1 MRNSTSMQESDSV
14 AVSRH
19 RAQPHPTLPSS
30 VLRSLERRTQGP
42 SIRFL
47 AGDHGEE
54 QVMTRAELLDR
65 AACAARWLHDRGVGP
80 GDRIAIALSTGPDL
94 LATFLATWM
103 LGAATVPVSAEGASS
118 GESATLRRL
127 DNMLEVV
134 RPSTIVGDESSLA
147 TFASLERSRSVRSVL
162 ASEATASRRPLATW
176 LDDPSLDAHLQLS
189 SGTTGLPRAAVH
201 DHRRIVENAF
211 ATAERVAI
219 DGSRDRFLA
228 WLPMHH
234 DMGFIGGFCVPLL
247 LDVPLV
253 LMPTERFTAR
263 PMAWLEAMSQHRIT
277 LSPNPSFAYQL
288 LGGLLA
294 RRRPADL
301 DLSAW
306 RYGWM
311 GAEPVLEPVIQA
323 FEAAYR
329 SCGLRPTTIR
339 PCYGLAEA
347 TLAVSMPEP
356 DARRVVE
363 CIDRRILRERGLAER
378 CDPDARDAMLAVG
391 CGTAIAGTSIEI
403 RSESGHTLGDRSVG
417 RVLVRSPSVM
427 RGYFGVAAAEQP
439 LHDGWLDTGDLGFL
453 IGGELFLSGR
463 AKDLIIRGG
472 ANIHP
477 HEIEEAVQRLPEI
490 RPGRLAVFQTGMTAA
505 RENEVVC
512 AIETRLA
519 DGPERDRLERD
530 VRAAALDGSGVAIQR
545 VAFVAP
551 GGIPRTTSGKVQ
563 RRQAR
568 ERYEAGTL

>member
-1 MRNSTSMQESDSV
+1 MQQVPHLTPTS
-14 AVSRH
+14 
-19 RAQPHPTLPSS
+19 RASSHAPLPAS
-30 VLRSLERRTQGP
+30 VLRALERNPDGP
-42 SIRFL
+42 PIRFL
-47 AGDHGEE
+47 AGDHGSETL
-54 QVMTRAELLDR
+54 VTREELLDR
-65 AACAARWLHDRGVGP
+65 AARAARWLQDRGVGP
-80 GDRIAIALSTGPDL
+80 GQRVAIALPTGPDL

-103 LGAATVPVSAEGASS
+103 LGAATVPVSAE
-118 GESATLRRL
+118 SADRSARAVRNRL
-127 DNMLEVV
+127 ANMLETV
-134 RPSTIVGDESSLA
+134 RPNAIVGDEASLA
-147 TFASLERSRSVRSVL
+147 TFATLEGASRASQVL
-162 ASEATASRRPLATW
+162 ASEATASSRTLATW
-176 LDDPSLDAHLQLS
+176 LDDATLDAHLQLS
-189 SGTTGLPRAAVH
+189 SGTTGLPRAAIH
-201 DHRRIVENAF
+201 DHRRIVQNAF
-211 ATAERVAI
+211 ATAARAMIE
-219 DGSRDRFLA
+219 GSRDRFLA

-263 PMAWLEAMSQHRIT
+263 PMAWLEAMSEHRIT

-356 DARRVVE
+356 DAPRVVE
-363 CIDRRILRERGLAER
+363 CIDRRRLRDHGIAER
-378 CDPDARDAMLAVG
+378 CDQDARDAMLAVG
-391 CGTAIAGTSIEI
+391 CGTAVPGTTIEI
-403 RSESGHTLGDRSVG
+403 RGESGEALGDRAVG
-417 RVLVRSPSVM
+417 RVWVRSPSVM
-427 RGYFGVAAAEQP
+427 RGYLGVAPGDQP
-439 LHDGWLDTGDLGFL
+439 LRDGWLDTGDLGFL
-453 IGGELFLSGR
+453 VNGEIFLSGR

-490 RPGRLAVFQTGMTAA
+490 RPGRLAVFQTDSTAE
-505 RENEVVC
+505 RGNEIVC
-512 AIETRLA
+512 AVETRLA
-519 DGPERDRLERD
+519 PGAERDRLERD
-530 VRAAALDGSGVAIQR
+530 VRTAALDGSGVAIQR
-545 VAFVAP
+545 VAFVAT
-551 GGIPRTTSGKVQ
+551 GAIPRTTSGKVQ
-563 RRQAR
+563 RREAR
-568 ERYEAGTL
+568 RRYEANEL